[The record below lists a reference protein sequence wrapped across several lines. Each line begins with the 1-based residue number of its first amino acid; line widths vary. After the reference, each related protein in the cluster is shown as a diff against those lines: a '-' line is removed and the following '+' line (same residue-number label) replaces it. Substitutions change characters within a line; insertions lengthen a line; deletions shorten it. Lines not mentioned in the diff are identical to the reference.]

1 MRRVFVFSAIVVLLL
16 SACSGTDTASGDGG
30 GNRGGGQGGAAA
42 GGGGGRGGRGG
53 PRGPAEVSVL
63 VMAPQRAA
71 LTTELPGRT
80 VSTRIAQVRPQVSGI
95 VQKRLFTEGA
105 YVKAGQPLYQL
116 DPGSYRAAR
125 DSAAAALTKA
135 EAQVRI
141 AQLRADRYTKLAA
154 SGVISQ
160 QDRDDVMSNLATAE
174 ADVGTAKA
182 ALESAEINLAYTRI
196 VAPISGR
203 IDVSSVTEG
212 ALVTANQTAELTTVQ
227 QLDPIYVDLTQSAD
241 DLLRLRQQFV
251 SGAVKRVSNDRA
263 QVRILLSDGSVY
275 PQPGTLEFTGVSV
288 GTGTGAIVLR
298 ASVPNPNGQ
307 LLPGMFVRAA
317 LQQGVSEAALLAP
330 QRGVQR
336 DQNGAPYVFV
346 VDAGGKVQQ
355 RVITTGGSV
364 GDAWLVTSGLAAGDR
379 VVVEGLQRIKDG
391 DTVKVM
397 SSGVAQANAPA
408 SGGTERGQR
417 TGGAPAGSP

>member
-1 MRRVFVFSAIVVLLL
+1 VRRVFVFSAIVALLL
-16 SACSGTDTASGDGG
+16 SACSGGGTDTASGEDG
-30 GNRGGGQGGAAA
+30 GNR
-42 GGGGGRGGRGG
+42 GGGGRGGRGG
-53 PRGPAEVSVL
+53 SHGPAEVSVL
-63 VMAPQRAA
+63 VMTPQRAA

-116 DPGSYRAAR
+116 EPGSYRAAR
-125 DSAAAALTKA
+125 DSAAAALNKA
-135 EAQVRI
+135 EAQLRI

-182 ALESAEINLAYTRI
+182 ALQTAEINLAYTHI

-330 QRGVQR
+330 QRSVQR
-336 DQNGAPYVFV
+336 DQNGAPYAFV
-346 VDAGGKVQQ
+346 VDAAGKVQQ
-355 RVITTGGSV
+355 RAITTGGSV
-364 GDAWLVTSGLAAGDR
+364 GDNWLVTSGLAAGDR

-397 SSGVAQANAPA
+397 SSRVAQAAAPA
-408 SGGTERGQR
+408 ADGKEGGQR
-417 TGGAPAGSP
+417 NGGAPAGSP